1 MHNVENSIVNDQ
13 FSDIEQNLLSGFKNC
28 VEKIKQEIDQQ
39 NQELWH
45 NNKMLEQ
52 ECQKL
57 QDYDQNL
64 NYDAEIANEKEIL
77 SILT

>member
-1 MHNVENSIVNDQ
+1 MHNVENSNVNDQ

-39 NQELWH
+39 TQELWH

-52 ECQKL
+52 EC
-57 QDYDQNL
+57 
-64 NYDAEIANEKEIL
+64 
-77 SILT
+77 